1 MTRAVQALVALAMLG
16 ACESESD
23 PKAEAGRAECRKLM
37 GHIFQITPRPGGSA
51 PETDPAAI
59 QALVAAVPVED
70 LDQCASASGKVIA
83 CMQAATDFPALRA
96 CIPAQGR

>member
-1 MTRAVQALVALAMLG
+1 MTRAVLALVALALVG
-16 ACESESD
+16 ACEGERD

-37 GHIFQITPRPGGSA
+37 AHIFQITPPPGGSA
-51 PETDPAAI
+51 AEADPARI

-70 LDQCASASGKVIA
+70 LDQCASASPTAIA
-83 CMQAATDFPALRA
+83 CMQAANDFPALRA